1 MTAIATDSILPTL
14 TRSTRFGLV
23 SLPEPSHSVKPSLNE
38 EIVLDRQEVL
48 ELLAALG
55 TNLGMSLLAP
65 RTEKV
70 DTDRDMGAPLLFG
83 DEALDLCLR
92 QFDMVWTQGGEP
104 VAVFSVETGIDLGHG
119 PRGFADLV
127 ALAPKWK
134 GALYLISQPNVQADL
149 LGEMHRPI
157 YRLLKKGLPE
167 LVRLLTWSRLQ
178 SEVTQLGDRVRYLKP
193 EFLEGISEISVLNL
207 E

>member
-1 MTAIATDSILPTL
+1 MTNTATDSILPVL

-23 SLPEPSHSVKPSLNE
+23 SLPEPAPAAKASLNE
-38 EIVLDRQEVL
+38 DILLERQEVL
-48 ELLAALG
+48 DLLSALG

-65 RTEKV
+65 RSENV
-70 DTDRDMGAPLLFG
+70 DTDRDMGTPFLFG

-92 QFDMVWTQGGEP
+92 QFDMVWMHGGEP
-104 VAVFSVETGIDLGHG
+104 TAVFSVETGVDLGHG

-134 GALYLISQPNVQADL
+134 GALYLISQTNIQAEL
-149 LGEMHRPI
+149 LAEMHRPI
-157 YRLLKKGLPE
+157 YRLLKKALPE

-178 SEVTQLGDRVRYLKP
+178 AEVTQLGDRVRYLKP
-193 EFLEGISEISVLNL
+193 EFLEGISEVSLLNL